1 MLMCS
6 SIRLSMDK
14 QGKTWAKSRALKQGY
29 PNACTTPARL
39 TQKEEEEQKDK
50 SSGVGRYSPSLL
62 LV

>member
-1 MLMCS
+1 
-6 SIRLSMDK
+6 MDK